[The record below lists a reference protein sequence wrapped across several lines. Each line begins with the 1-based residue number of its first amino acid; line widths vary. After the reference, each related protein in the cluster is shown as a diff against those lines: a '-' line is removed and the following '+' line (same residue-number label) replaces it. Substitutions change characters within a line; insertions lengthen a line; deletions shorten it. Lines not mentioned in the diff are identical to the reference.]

1 MARNRRLW
9 RLAGPLL
16 AGLALAGCSSGNA
29 TPLVIYVTPPA
40 SMTPIVI
47 YVTPAPT
54 SPAPPSPA
62 PPTATSSPTAVP
74 TSRAAMCTG
83 SADNQAFFSD
93 AARDLAID
101 VYCGV
106 LPEGWSLSAA
116 QYGSATGGYVYA
128 AYHAS
133 PKGSLIVWEEGTGTG
148 CSVSGVIAP
157 ASFDGLAAQLWL
169 LDPGVPIYAVST
181 LPGASRCY
189 RVYGQG
195 MTRTEFLALATQF
208 ARVPRN

>member
-1 MARNRRLW
+1 MARYRRLP
-9 RLAGPLL
+9 RLAGLLL
-16 AGLALAGCSSGNA
+16 AALALTGCSAGSA
-29 TPLVIYVTPPA
+29 TPPVIYVTPPA

-47 YVTPAPT
+47 YVTPGPT
-54 SPAPPSPA
+54 TPAPATPA
-62 PPTATSSPTAVP
+62 ASPTAVP

-83 SADNQAFFSD
+83 SAENQAFFAD
-93 AARDLAID
+93 AARDLAFD

-106 LPEGWSLSAA
+106 LPDGWSLSAA

-148 CSVSGVIAP
+148 CSVSGVIGP
-157 ASFDGLAAQLWL
+157 ASFDGLTAQLWF
-169 LDPGVPIYAVST
+169 LDAGVPIYAVST
-181 LPGASRCY
+181 MPGMSRCY

-208 ARVPRN
+208 ARVPRS